1 MDLQL
6 KPFFLGG
13 VMKESGMS
21 LCKYLF
27 FQFEIIIYALICSSA
42 NNLYVYCQYMYY
54 IHMVTNF
61 LRITSML

>member
-21 LCKYLF
+21 FCKYLF
-27 FQFEIIIYALICSSA
+27 FQFEIIIYALICSLA
-42 NNLYVYCQYMYY
+42 NNLYVYCQYY